1 MRPRLGYMV
10 LLLASA
16 AWPQRA
22 EQALAGLQYRLAGPF
37 RGGRTVG
44 ATGVPGQ
51 PNVFYVGV
59 NNGGVWKTADAGRTW
74 KPIFDDERS
83 HSTAEEPIV
92 AGGRLVRRWRF
103 DWGDGHARGI
113 DLMAVRNGL
122 VTEKLAYVKGRPA
135 GSGRR
140 PRRSR

>member
-1 MRPRLGYMV
+1 MSEATFPGPDGERSTGHVAIR
-10 LLLASA
+10 A
-16 AWPQRA
+16 A
-22 EQALAGLQYRLAGPF
+22 
-37 RGGRTVG
+37 
-44 ATGVPGQ
+44 
-51 PNVFYVGV
+51 
-59 NNGGVWKTADAGRTW
+59 W

-83 HSTAEEPIV
+83 HSTAEEPFV

-103 DWGDGHARGI
+103 DWGDGHERGI